1 MRCNKDSI
9 LPSAFVSIIF
19 LYACAFG
26 SLVPLSAR
34 YDLEAFHYGR
44 RSIFQ
49 GFYKRADSVLDQRS
63 LDPPVPTVEL
73 CKGQLSVAKDK
84 AVFYSSAVEESAKAY
99 AASIG
104 KVIRSIYGLFPTI
117 LTTSEQEAKRYG
129 RRA

>member
-1 MRCNKDSI
+1 MRCKKDSTSW
-9 LPSAFVSIIF
+9 SAVISIIF

-34 YDLEAFHYGR
+34 YDLEAFDYGR

-49 GFYKRADSVLDQRS
+49 GFSKRADSVLDKRA

-73 CKGQLSVAKDK
+73 CKGQLNVARDK

-104 KVIRSIYGLFPTI
+104 TVICSIYGLFLPY
-117 LTTSEQEAKRYG
+117 SYYF
-129 RRA
+129 